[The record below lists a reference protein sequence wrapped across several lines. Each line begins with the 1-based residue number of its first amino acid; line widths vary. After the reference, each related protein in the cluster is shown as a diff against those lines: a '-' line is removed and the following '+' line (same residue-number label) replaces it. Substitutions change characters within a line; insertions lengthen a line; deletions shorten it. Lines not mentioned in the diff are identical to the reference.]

1 MLALFCYILTS
12 GLFKFMGDS
21 TTHPILSMLL
31 THTISGPPMFILF
44 KRKSFFQ
51 SAVYEIRVSL
61 LLVREIQPVRVEF
74 YNNSYIK

>member
-31 THTISGPPMFILF
+31 YYYYTFQA
-44 KRKSFFQ
+44 KKVFQ

-61 LLVREIQPVRVEF
+61 LLVSEIQPVRVEF